1 MARRIATPG
10 LLFQVGGCIN
20 VPSKKSN
27 ITETGHTFQDSR
39 QVGLRAT
46 EREAARGVEVYSFV
60 YSSNSERRISDES
73 SNRGQLISFCSKV
86 GFW

>member
-1 MARRIATPG
+1 MSHPKKVTLLKPDTHFKTAGRLAYAQQSEKRRGESRYT
-10 LLFQVGGCIN
+10 LL
-20 VPSKKSN
+20 
-27 ITETGHTFQDSR
+27 
-39 QVGLRAT
+39 
-46 EREAARGVEVYSFV
+46 SFV